1 MYTGSIFEQS
11 EAAENAITYQEHAK
25 THALEAII
33 AYNTIAKAR
42 ESKLQIQKE
51 IKQLNAKM
59 QLNAKVPTG
68 ERTPQDAEQNS
79 DRLDSLF
86 KEMKDFEEVED

>member
-1 MYTGSIFEQS
+1 
-11 EAAENAITYQEHAK
+11 
-25 THALEAII
+25 
-33 AYNTIAKAR
+33 
-42 ESKLQIQKE
+42 
-51 IKQLNAKM
+51 M